1 MTDQFRA
8 QCAELADTV
17 DTLLRESRS
26 NLRPGLPEDCE
37 ERVSRARTL
46 LAQTEL
52 PHGYIDPGHSDAD
65 RELLEAFYLAAR
77 SEGGTADEIHLR
89 GIQAAIA
96 LALSRA
102 PVQAADGEVGEP
114 AAWICPAEPYWD
126 GREWQPQWQT
136 TTDQKLAE
144 YWARPGKPTPLF
156 ARAPVQPA
164 DGEVA
169 ELVADL
175 QRFIIEYGKMRGLHP
190 ELIYSIQEGIE
201 GQESHLTIS
210 QLTRAAD
217 LLQHHQPPQPVA
229 VGERL
234 PGPEDWDACGRCWW
248 FCVECPGQHPHWIL
262 AKEAY
267 CDVTHWLPAHALPTP
282 HHPTGGAMT
291 LSPAAQAVL
300 DAAHEAWITKDDAP
314 SIAAA
319 ALRAAVEQTFP
330 DERDTE
336 TELIRS
342 DQLAIANELD
352 PQP

>member
-1 MTDQFRA
+1 MADQFRA

-102 PVQAADGEVGEP
+102 PVQ
-114 AAWICPAEPYWD
+114 
-126 GREWQPQWQT
+126 
-136 TTDQKLAE
+136 
-144 YWARPGKPTPLF
+144 
-156 ARAPVQPA
+156 PA

-210 QLTRAAD
+210 QLTRTAA
-217 LLQHHQPPQPVA
+217 LLQHGQSALHRLHRLQQENAQFREPERTILCDLLANGTLLPDPDGKRYGGQPVD
-229 VGERL
+229 GEV
-234 PGPEDWDACGRCWW
+234 A
-248 FCVECPGQHPHWIL
+248 
-262 AKEAY
+262 
-267 CDVTHWLPAHALPTP
+267 
-282 HHPTGGAMT
+282 
-291 LSPAAQAVL
+291 
-300 DAAHEAWITKDDAP
+300 
-314 SIAAA
+314 
-319 ALRAAVEQTFP
+319 
-330 DERDTE
+330 DE
-336 TELIRS
+336 
-342 DQLAIANELD
+342 ELD
-352 PQP
+352 RLERRHCDLSIYTHFMDGRAVPYPGVTYVG